1 MLNRVAMPPQRVLA
15 RRTIAGVV
23 LAAGLPALLVQPGA
37 GQQARRARVRGYV
50 VEILSPTQFTLD
62 DFWVAAD
69 RTYRVNVE
77 GVPDLAG
84 DVVRIGA
91 DLDIEGRLDLSAGEL
106 HAATLKRQPPPED
119 KTPAT
124 TTISTPVPIEPS
136 ERSLWN
142 WWRVKV
148 KEPDFD
154 RRRSGGV
161 TVRNDI
167 HYEIIANAEIQ
178 QYIADLG
185 TSLVP
190 PYQRDLADDDPAKI
204 PFKFY
209 VARRDQAGAIALAT
223 GVVVVFSRTFEILK
237 NEAQMASMLAHEIA
251 HLTQKHLWR
260 LDRMSPGSIRVGFAR
275 SYENQADRLAL
286 EYAANAGYDPREA
299 ATTWKLMAR
308 KLGYTPLRETHEN
321 YSVRRAFIMG
331 ELEANYQ
338 QLDYGGLKT
347 EEGRYARIA
356 ARVKKPF

>member
-1 MLNRVAMPPQRVLA
+1 MPPQRVLA
-15 RRTIAGVV
+15 RRTIARVV
-23 LAAGLPALLVQPGA
+23 LAVGLPALLVQPGA

-50 VEILSPTQFTLD
+50 VEVLSPTEFTLD
-62 DFWVAAD
+62 DVWVAED

-77 GVPDLAG
+77 GVPDLAA

-91 DLDIEGRLDLSAGEL
+91 DLEIEGRLDPSAGEL
-106 HAATLKRQPPPED
+106 RATTLKRRPPPED
-119 KTPAT
+119 TTPAT
-124 TTISTPVPIEPS
+124 TTISTPVPVEPS

-148 KEPDFD
+148 KQPDFD
-154 RRRSGGV
+154 RRRSGEV
-161 TVRNDI
+161 TIRNDI

-178 QYIADLG
+178 KYIADLG

-190 PYQRDLADDDPAKI
+190 PFQRDLPDDDPAKI

-209 VARRDQAGAIALAT
+209 VVKRDQAGATAIAT
-223 GVVVVFSRTFEILK
+223 GVILVYTRTFEILK
-237 NEAQMASMLAHEIA
+237 NEAQLASFLAHEIA

-260 LDRMSPGSIRVGFAR
+260 LDKMPPSSIKVGFAR

-299 ATTWKLMAR
+299 ARTWKLMAQ
-308 KLGYTPLRETHEN
+308 KLGYTPLHSTHEN

-331 ELEANYQ
+331 ELEAHYH
-338 QLDYGGLKT
+338 QLDYSGLKT
-347 EEGRYARIA
+347 EESRYTRIA
-356 ARVKKPF
+356 ERVKKPF